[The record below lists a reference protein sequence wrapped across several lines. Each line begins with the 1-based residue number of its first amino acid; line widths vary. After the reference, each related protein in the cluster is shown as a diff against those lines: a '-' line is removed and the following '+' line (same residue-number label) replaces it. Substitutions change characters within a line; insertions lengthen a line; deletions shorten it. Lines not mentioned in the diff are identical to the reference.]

1 MADPLYL
8 LDTNI
13 ILQLVRANEFGK
25 YLARSFGLLDLVYRP
40 LVSIVTHGEL
50 WAIADR
56 NNWGQPKLATLSNAL
71 NHLVTVDL
79 NHENILQSYVQ
90 VSRVC
95 RNHQGGA
102 RALSDNDL
110 WIAATARAADAV
122 LLTTD
127 KDFLPLQGRCCSL
140 HFINQEHFQESSSR
154 ANPSA

>member
-13 ILQLVRANEFGK
+13 VLQLVRGNEFGN

-50 WAIADR
+50 LALADR
-56 NNWGQPKLATLSNAL
+56 NNWGPPKQGVLRNAL
-71 NHLVTVDL
+71 AHLVAVDL
-79 NHENILQSYVQ
+79 NDESILQSYVE

-95 RNHQGGA
+95 RKHPGGA
-102 RALSDNDL
+102 RALSENDL

-127 KDFLPLQGRCCSL
+127 KDFLPLHGHCCSV
-140 HFINQEHFQESSSR
+140 HFINQDSFQPDSS
-154 ANPSA
+154 AG